1 MFYKKVCVIFLHTK
15 GGIFMLNQVVI
26 AGRLVSDPEII
37 VTENNKKRTL
47 ITVAVPRSYKN
58 MEGNY
63 ETDFI
68 RCTLWNVIAENTCEY
83 CKKGDV
89 IGVKGRIQTSN
100 YEVEGEKKYSMDII
114 AEKVSFLSSKKQEAE

>member
-1 MFYKKVCVIFLHTK
+1 
-15 GGIFMLNQVVI
+15 MLNQVVI